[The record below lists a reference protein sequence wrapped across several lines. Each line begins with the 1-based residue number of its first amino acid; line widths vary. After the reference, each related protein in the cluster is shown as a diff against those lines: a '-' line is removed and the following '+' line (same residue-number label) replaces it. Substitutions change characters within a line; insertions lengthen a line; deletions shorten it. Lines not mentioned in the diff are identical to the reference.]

1 MKSGVV
7 LVFLLISSL
16 FSVLFLS
23 MGQFVNKVQGFFIRH
38 IINYTGYNQK

>member
-7 LVFLLISSL
+7 LVFLLVSSL

-23 MGQFVNKVQGFFIRH
+23 MGQFVNKVQGSRFRYSSH
-38 IINYTGYNQK
+38 NKLYRV